1 VQQVTYDD
9 AGEQPGFAQYSS
21 RYASVFRSQNLQM
34 ARLTDEEIKA
44 GQKSYLKV
52 ENGQPV
58 LYLTEDFKIEYVHAV
73 TETQTNPQTGNKKP
87 WLCAGRITS
96 GPLAGAVA
104 GTWQVKQLV
113 VYCSDHSIMPP
124 IYQPGVF

>member
-1 VQQVTYDD
+1 MTMPPESTLVLLNNVGT
-9 AGEQPGFAQYSS
+9 PP
-21 RYASVFRSQNLQM
+21 VFRSQNLQM

-73 TETQTNPQTGNKKP
+73 TETQTNPQTGQQETVVVRRENN
-87 WLCAGRITS
+87 S
-96 GPLAGAVA
+96 GPGRWQA
-104 GTWQVKQLV
+104 TWQVKQLV
-113 VYCSDHSIMPP
+113 VY
-124 IYQPGVF
+124 